1 MKKKKDEIKI
11 KEPVKIR
18 YKELADGRKSI
29 FLATYFNKK
38 YHYEFLKEYLY

>member
-1 MKKKKDEIKI
+1 MKKKKEELKV

-29 FLATYFNKK
+29 FLATYFNKNIIMS
-38 YHYEFLKEYLY
+38 F